1 LTNCQTHRYRILQYF
16 AEARGL
22 GVSICAAAQSSSQLD
37 VVYGALQGR
46 AIRDVVPATL
56 IMYGAHEEEL
66 MRSAAFWAGKTTR
79 SQQSYDHNL
88 DGKTTSRQFGN
99 ALEPEELSPRNIG
112 QARLLVRGT
121 PGQMVEL
128 IEWTDFVRYLDE
140 LRGGRADRRKS
151 AAAAE

>member
-1 LTNCQTHRYRILQYF
+1 VRIVL
-16 AEARGL
+16 ADWSLSRCTVADMSPDSATTSL
-22 GVSICAAAQSSSQLD
+22 
-37 VVYGALQGR
+37 
-46 AIRDVVPATL
+46 PAVAPGNSV
-56 IMYGAHEEEL
+56 MYGAHEEEL

>member
-1 LTNCQTHRYRILQYF
+1 
-16 AEARGL
+16 
-22 GVSICAAAQSSSQLD
+22 
-37 VVYGALQGR
+37 
-46 AIRDVVPATL
+46 
-56 IMYGAHEEEL
+56 MYGAHEEEL

-140 LRGGRADRRKS
+140 LRGGVPTAGSRLPPPSDWVRLMIPQTH
-151 AAAAE
+151 

>member
-1 LTNCQTHRYRILQYF
+1 M
-16 AEARGL
+16 
-22 GVSICAAAQSSSQLD
+22 SICAAAQASSQLD
-37 VVYGALQGR
+37 VVCGALQGR

-99 ALEPEELSPRNIG
+99 ALEPEELSPPNMD
-112 QARLLVRGT
+112 QARLLG
-121 PGQMVEL
+121 
-128 IEWTDFVRYLDE
+128 
-140 LRGGRADRRKS
+140 ARRPRPS
-151 AAAAE
+151 VAQRPAQPPTWRDWPAS